1 MTALVKQPSRFPTR
15 KILAVIL
22 SGMILGILQS
32 ALRILWPDHP
42 FAPYMDDFDVWLQGF
57 IMVVA
62 GYLTKEKRNEV
73 GSESVS
79 GSLPQSPVN
88 DDSQLSFDPLW
99 DAKEET
105 GQGGSGDTGSPT
117 RREETGESS

>member
-62 GYLTKEKRNEV
+62 GYLTKEKTNEV

-99 DAKEET
+99 SDEEKT
-105 GQGGSGDTGSPT
+105 GQAGSGDTSSPT